1 MLSNGILCVSE
12 PDTVVIPQAEPGE
25 IPFCYCEYE
34 CDYIQLVL
42 AGTDEYETDCTD
54 FLADI
59 PDPDG
64 SFQVFMT
71 TPDGQEIELTDD
83 TYGTYFELGTMA
95 QASKAGYLVDW
106 GKVATEV
113 SKYGLY
119 TFRLVSNFFGTDIEK
134 ETHQY
139 YLQPYSPTVADGT
152 VRIETIRNG
161 CIEGG
166 VDYSGLN
173 WKTQIRLKGK
183 ITGER
188 EIETESYVNTSREE
202 KQIQDKVINKYTLT
216 TKGIQSIV
224 FDDLM
229 EDGFMANVIKLTDYT
244 IFSYRNLR
252 DVEVRI
258 EEYTEQNE
266 YWTTRNANF
275 VIGFVELVQNKIKRN

>member
-1 MLSNGILCVSE
+1 MISVRLTATNKMLSNGILCVSE

-42 AGTDEYETDCTD
+42 AGTDEYET
-54 FLADI
+54 
-59 PDPDG
+59 
-64 SFQVFMT
+64 
-71 TPDGQEIELTDD
+71 IELTDD

-106 GKVATEV
+106 GKVATEI

-244 IFSYRNLR
+244 IFSYRNIR
-252 DVEVRI
+252 DV
-258 EEYTEQNE
+258 
-266 YWTTRNANF
+266 
-275 VIGFVELVQNKIKRN
+275 